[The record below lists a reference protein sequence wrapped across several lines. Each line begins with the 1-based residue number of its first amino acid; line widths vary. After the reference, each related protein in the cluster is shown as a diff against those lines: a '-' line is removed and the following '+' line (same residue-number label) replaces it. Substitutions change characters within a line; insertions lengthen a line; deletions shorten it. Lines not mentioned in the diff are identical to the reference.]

1 MKKRLMLS
9 FLAAVLLVCAL
20 APAAFADES
29 VLEDRHIADGSCGE
43 GLSWSLDGYT
53 LTITGDGAMDDGC
66 PWIEHM
72 DHIEHVV
79 LDGAI
84 TGGMPESRAMS
95 FEDSGKL
102 VTTLKLLTKPGDVIL
117 FKGSR
122 GMRMELILEAF
133 LAEET

>member
-1 MKKRLMLS
+1 M
-9 FLAAVLLVCAL
+9 AVLGDMLELGARTQAEHYRVGRI
-20 APAAFADES
+20 AAEKTQ
-29 VLEDRHIADGSCGE
+29 LLLTYGPNGSRVI
-43 GLSWSLDGYT
+43 S
-53 LTITGDGAMDDGC
+53 
-66 PWIEHM
+66 
-72 DHIEHVV
+72 
-79 LDGAI
+79 GAI